1 MGIGRATVPKVL
13 VSVCLESFS
22 ESIYRRMKS
31 LKIKF
36 PKNMFHAAVNDF
48 VNRLIKGNPQSMIGI
63 LTFGIKWPSE
73 LHCL

>member
-1 MGIGRATVPKVL
+1 MDNVLLYNKNLSEVLREMGIGRATVPKVL

-36 PKNMFHAAVNDF
+36 PITTQEHVSCCCK
-48 VNRLIKGNPQSMIGI
+48 
-63 LTFGIKWPSE
+63 
-73 LHCL
+73 